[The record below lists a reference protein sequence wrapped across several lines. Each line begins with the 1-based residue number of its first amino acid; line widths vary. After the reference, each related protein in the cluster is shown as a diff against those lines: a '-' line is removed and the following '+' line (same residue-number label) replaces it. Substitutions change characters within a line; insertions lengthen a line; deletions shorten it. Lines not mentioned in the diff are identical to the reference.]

1 MLHFIDNIG
10 SEIILVD
17 PFFRFWLR
25 VAGSG
30 PKARRTV
37 DKLLKILII
46 DDDRSFRKIVTRMMG
61 RAGLTVEVTEASN
74 CAEGVEELN
83 QNVFDC
89 ALLDYQL
96 PDANGIHLLQE
107 VLHFGGTSTP
117 IIFVTGKGDETIAA
131 QALKTGALD
140 YIPKEKLSPELLS
153 QCIHNVIKVHDLELR
168 ANQAEYLLVETE
180 RQYKRIV
187 ETISEIIFQLDP
199 ARNISFINSSCR
211 SLGFEP
217 EELIGKPLDTIIFNG
232 NDQLSKIAT
241 NRTGKRATFNFEV
254 RFKMKKGS
262 PLWTETEFFPGQIDS
277 YGLWDVSEELVSIKD
292 IDKEFQGTLCLG
304 RFIR

>member
-1 MLHFIDNIG
+1 M
-10 SEIILVD
+10 
-17 PFFRFWLR
+17 
-25 VAGSG
+25 
-30 PKARRTV
+30 

-61 RAGLTVEVTEASN
+61 RAGLKVEITEATN

-83 QNVFDC
+83 KNVFDC

-117 IIFVTGKGDETIAA
+117 IIFVTGKGDEMIAA

-140 YIPKEKLSPELLS
+140 YIPKEKLSPEILS

-168 ANQAEYLLVETE
+168 ANQAEYLLVENE
-180 RQYKRIV
+180 KQYRRIV
-187 ETISEIIFQLDP
+187 ETISEVIFQLDSS
-199 ARNISFINSSCR
+199 RNISFVNSSVR
-211 SLGFEP
+211 LLGFEP
-217 EELIGKPLDTIIFNG
+217 DELIGKPLDTILDIA
-232 NDQLSKIAT
+232 DDRLSEVAT
-241 NRTGKRATFNFEV
+241 NRIGKRATFNFEV
-254 RFKMKKGS
+254 RFKVKKGS
-262 PLWTETEFFPGQIDS
+262 LLWSEREFLPGEIDS
-277 YGLWDVSEELVSIKD
+277 YGLWNVSEELVSIKD
-292 IDKEFQGTLCLG
+292 INKEFQGTLCLG

>member
-1 MLHFIDNIG
+1 M
-10 SEIILVD
+10 
-17 PFFRFWLR
+17 
-25 VAGSG
+25 
-30 PKARRTV
+30 
-37 DKLLKILII
+37 DKVLKILII

-61 RAGLTVEVTEASN
+61 RAGLNVETTEAIN
-74 CAEGVEELN
+74 CAEGVEKLN
-83 QNVFDC
+83 KNVYDC

-107 VLHFGGTSTP
+107 ILHFGGTSTP

-180 RQYKRIV
+180 KQYKRIV
-187 ETISEIIFQLDP
+187 ETISEIIFQLDSS
-199 ARNISFINSSCR
+199 RNISFINSSAR

-217 EELIGKPLDTIIFNG
+217 EELIGKPLDTILDITS
-232 NDQLSKIAT
+232 DHLPQVAT
-241 NRTGKRATFNFEV
+241 NRIGERATFNFDV
-254 RFKMKKGS
+254 MFKVKKGS
-262 PLWTETEFFPGQIDS
+262 PLWSETPFLPGQVDS
-277 YGLWDVSEELVSIKD
+277 YGLWNVSEELASVKD

>member
-1 MLHFIDNIG
+1 M
-10 SEIILVD
+10 
-17 PFFRFWLR
+17 
-25 VAGSG
+25 
-30 PKARRTV
+30 
-37 DKLLKILII
+37 DKVLKILII
-46 DDDRSFRKIVTRMMG
+46 DDDRSFRKIVTRMMA
-61 RAGLTVEVTEASN
+61 RAGLNVETTEAIN
-74 CAEGVEELN
+74 CAEGVEKLN
-83 QNVFDC
+83 QNVYDC

-180 RQYKRIV
+180 KQYKRIV
-187 ETISEIIFQLDP
+187 ETISEIIFQLDSS
-199 ARNISFINSSCR
+199 RNISFINSSAR

-217 EELIGKPLDTIIFNG
+217 EELIGKPLNTILDIM
-232 NDQLSKIAT
+232 NDQLPQVAT
-241 NRTGKRATFNFEV
+241 SRIGTRATFNFDV
-254 RFKMKKGS
+254 MFKVKKGS
-262 PLWTETEFFPGQIDS
+262 PLWSETPFLPGQVDS
-277 YGLWDVSEELVSIKD
+277 YGLWNVSEELASIKD